1 MKGHTRRGHTARWI
15 ATVVALAGIWGAP
28 VAARAGGI
36 QSDAKPLIFILLD
49 TSGSMEYSAEA
60 TLPDTLP
67 TCHTSRQDGFDYE
80 KSRWAVAV
88 EVLTG
93 SFNDYWCKL
102 HSRPNADLE
111 EDSWWLEQ
119 HGAPRGVEV
128 AGEEQNPDGLLDL
141 YRDSVKFGLMTFD
154 ANPLTMTNASGGFSY
169 GDDQTFTNL
178 GARNESASFGAMVVP
193 DADDDATSVQDNN
206 DLVQAQILA
215 TRPYWT
221 TPIGP
226 MLDDALTLFQEDDR
240 VKDFDPGPD
249 QGNGGGNDSGDP
261 YSDCRSR
268 AVILVAD
275 GEPSVAYWSAF
286 YPTPLEAALAL
297 YSAGIKVYV
306 VGFQATSDAL
316 VALDAIAQ
324 AGGTEGVY
332 VADNQAELT
341 ASLGEILVDL
351 RGNRPARARS
361 VFTNRTLNY
370 DDQQYQFF
378 GSFSPATSPLD
389 EEGHLDQY
397 VYRCE
402 EACKPASW
410 EAGDGASLCEIFSI
424 DDHLDARTTPRRI
437 YTQLQGV
444 LQEVLATNNEL
455 TPDHLGVPD
464 SGTVSRLDPLV
475 LGSGQKVYSGI
486 TLGDASQSL
495 VRTEYYEQL
504 IRLLRADAGS
514 RREDARLGAIVHSDP
529 VIQADLFTMNVP
541 VTSFNTY
548 RSLEGVV
555 DRPTVLFVQT
565 HEGLLHAFRVDRADP
580 AVSGS
585 DIGIDPADY
594 GEELWAF
601 VPKHLL
607 AKAHS
612 LAGGMQYLGDGDP
625 IVKEVRLYK
634 AQSEI
639 GAELADID
647 LEAEAER
654 WRSIVVTGYGEG
666 GRGYH
671 ALDVTRPEEFEFMWE
686 ISNTELCYQLDGGT
700 AECDTVTDYARLGT
714 SKSAAAIGTAFF
726 TWKGTVQERAVAI
739 FGGGG
744 EVSGEA
750 DAGKAIYVVDLAT
763 GAVIREFCND
773 NAACGDSIID
783 NSTSPSNTPGFDC
796 PVEGDVVAFDD
807 TPGSTLTRAF
817 VGDACG
823 QLWRID
829 LTNPDPAAW
838 TVEMFYDAFSERALN
853 ALWLTRRR
861 PLKVRPALAVSHK
874 RGELVIIAGS
884 GDPEKPG
891 TQFLEDRVFSLTESW
906 DTTDEEYQAQENWV
920 LELEEGERYT
930 GEPIVFDKVA
940 YFTTLAASALGS
952 CAIGEGRLWGVHYT
966 GYEDGA
972 TDDLEPMLDIN
983 DDPELITLARY
994 QGFEG
999 AELYGLQLVQ
1009 RAACVDSSLNYAPW
1023 LGGSASGAEVPA
1035 GGTPNAYGSG
1045 QGASFT
1051 GSSGGA
1057 LELVV
1062 QTGDLGASDSNM
1074 QAPSGGG
1081 STGTGTK
1088 KITGIAA
1095 PTQSVFSASWGLL
1108 FD

>member
-1 MKGHTRRGHTARWI
+1 MRGHRQRGSPARRI
-15 ATVVALAGIWGAP
+15 ATLVALAAILGAP
-28 VAARAGGI
+28 AAARAGGV
-36 QSDAKPLIFILLD
+36 QSDAKPLVFILLD

-60 TLPDTLP
+60 TIPDTLP

-102 HSRPNADLE
+102 HARPNADLE

-119 HGAPRGVEV
+119 HGSPRGVEV
-128 AGEEQNPDGLLDL
+128 DGEEQNPDGLLDL

-178 GARNESASFGAMVVP
+178 GARNENATFGGMVVP
-193 DADDDATSVQDNN
+193 ESDDDATSVQENN
-206 DLVQAQILA
+206 DLVQGQILA

-226 MLDDALTLFQEDDR
+226 MLDDALYLFEEDDR
-240 VKDFDPGPD
+240 VKEFDAGPD

-261 YSDCRSR
+261 YSACRSR
-268 AVILVAD
+268 AVVLVAD
-275 GEPSVAYWSAF
+275 GEPSVAYWSSF

-297 YSAGIKVYV
+297 YEAGVKVYV

-316 VALDAIAQ
+316 VSLDAIAQ
-324 AGGTEGVY
+324 AGGTDGVF

-341 ASLGEILVDL
+341 AALGEILVEL
-351 RGNRPARARS
+351 RGSRPARARS

-370 DDQQYQFF
+370 DDEQYQFF

-402 EACKPASW
+402 DACKPGGW
-410 EAGDGASLCEIFSI
+410 EDGDGAPLCEIFSI
-424 DDHLDARTTPRRI
+424 DDRLDARTTPRMI
-437 YTQLQGV
+437 YTQLDGI
-444 LQEVLATNNEL
+444 LQEVLATNTEI
-455 TPDHLGVPD
+455 TPDHLGIPD
-464 SGTVSRLDPLV
+464 SGTLSRLDPLE
-475 LGSGQKVYSGI
+475 LASGQKVYSGL
-486 TLGDASQSL
+486 TLGDASESL
-495 VRTEYYEQL
+495 VRTEYHEQL

-529 VIQADLFTMNVP
+529 VIQADLFTMNIP
-541 VTSFNTY
+541 VSSFDTY
-548 RSLEGVV
+548 RRLEGVI

-565 HEGLLHAFRVDRADP
+565 HDGLLHAFRVDRADP

-585 DIGIDPADY
+585 DIGVEPEDY

-607 AKAHS
+607 AKAHT
-612 LAGGMQYLGDGDP
+612 LANGMQYLGDGDP
-625 IVKEVRLYK
+625 VVKEVRLYK

-639 GAELADID
+639 GIDLADVD
-647 LEAEAER
+647 LEEEAER

-666 GRGYH
+666 GRGYY
-671 ALDVTRPEEFEFMWE
+671 ALDVTRPEEFSFLWEF
-686 ISNTELCYQLDGGT
+686 SDTELCYQLEGGT
-700 AECDTVTDYARLGT
+700 AECDAVTDFTRLGT

-726 TWKGTVQERAVAI
+726 TWKGTVQERAIAI
-739 FGGGG
+739 MGGGG
-744 EVSGEA
+744 EVSGVP
-750 DAGKAIYVVDLAT
+750 DAGKAIYVIDLAT

-773 NAACGDSIID
+773 TGECGDSIID
-783 NSTSPSNTPGFDC
+783 ASVAGSNTHGFDC

-807 TPGSTLTRAF
+807 TAGSTLTRAF

-838 TVEMFYDAFSERALN
+838 NVEMFYDAFSERALN
-853 ALWLTRRR
+853 SLWMSRRR
-861 PLKVRPALAVSHK
+861 PVKVRPALAVGNK
-874 RGELVIIAGS
+874 RGELIVIGGT
-884 GDPEKPG
+884 GDPEEPG
-891 TQFLEDRVFSLTESW
+891 TKFLDDKVFSLTESW
-906 DTTDEEYQAQENWV
+906 NTTDEEYEAEVNWL
-920 LELEEGERYT
+920 LELEEGERFT
-930 GEPIVFDKVA
+930 GEAIVFDQVA

-952 CAIGEGRLWGVHYT
+952 CAVGEGRLWGVHYT
-966 GYEDGA
+966 GYEDNA

-1009 RAACVDSSLNYAPW
+1009 RAACVDSSLDYAPW
-1023 LGGSASGAEVPA
+1023 LGGAATGAEIGSASGYSSN
-1035 GGTPNAYGSG
+1035 GGG
-1045 QGASFT
+1045 GASFS